1 MIELQRH
8 IEILLLSNECV
19 IVPDFGGFMTHEVAA
34 RYDEADHSFIPPYRT
49 LGFNPQLRLNDS
61 VLAQSY
67 VETYDISYPEAL
79 RRIEHEVNMVK
90 QQLSEEGSFELE
102 NLGLLTVNQ
111 EGNYEF
117 APCEAGVL
125 SPALYGLSDFTFMR
139 LKDDYSSVK
148 SAKTLPASVS
158 KADEATGTAFE
169 TKMLD
174 ILGNNQNDKEE
185 SAVVI
190 KMSWIRNAVAVA
202 AAVVAFFLIAT
213 PITNSNLN
221 TQAMSQLQHHLL
233 YKLIPQDT
241 NVATVEPVVA
251 ATPEVV
257 EKPHAEQQ
265 AEKADV
271 KASVPVK
278 EEKTVAPVTKNAPT
292 YYIVVASQVKMA
304 NAESYVEQLHKEGYQ
319 DAKILVRSN
328 IVRVVCGSFTN
339 MNDAYRQLNKMNV
352 KEEFYEAWVFKD
364 TSAV

>member
-8 IEILLLSNECV
+8 IEVLLLSNECV

-139 LKDDYSSVK
+139 LKDDHSAVK

-169 TKMLD
+169 TKMSD

-251 ATPEVV
+251 ATPEVPEV
-257 EKPHAEQQ
+257 IEKPHAEQQ
-265 AEKADV
+265 AEKA
-271 KASVPVK
+271 
-278 EEKTVAPVTKNAPT
+278 KNAPT

-304 NAESYVEQLHKEGYQ
+304 NAEAYVEQLHKEGYQ
-319 DAKILVRSN
+319 DAKILVRNN
-328 IVRVVCGSFTN
+328 IVRVVCGSFDSQ
-339 MNDAYRQLNKMNV
+339 NDAYRQLNKMNV